1 MQTANIINNEELFAR
16 VAGDEELLQEIVELF
31 MEDYQHH
38 LFNIKNALN
47 KKDAAQ
53 LVRAA
58 HTLKGAVATFAA
70 GNATQAALRL
80 ELMGRHQNF
89 NGGREAFNVL
99 EKEIDLLKKAL
110 TNLEIE
116 QPVK

>member
-1 MQTANIINNEELFAR
+1 MQTVDIINNEELFAR
-16 VAGDEELLQEIVELF
+16 VAGDEELLHEIVELF
-31 MEDYQHH
+31 MEDHQNH

-70 GNATQAALRL
+70 KSATQAALKL
-80 ELMGRHQNF
+80 ELMGRSRNF
-89 NGGREAFNVL
+89 NGSSEAYMSL
-99 EKEIDLLKKAL
+99 EKEIELLKQAL
-110 TNLEIE
+110 TSFCSTPNH
-116 QPVK
+116 

>member
-16 VAGDEELLQEIVELF
+16 VAGDEELLREIVELF

-38 LFNIKNALN
+38 LFNIKNALS
-47 KKDAAQ
+47 KRDASQ

-70 GNATQAALRL
+70 ENATHAALKL
-80 ELMGRHQNF
+80 ELMGRHQDF
-89 NGGREAFNVL
+89 AGSGEALITL
-99 EKEIDLLKKAL
+99 EKEIELLKKAL
-110 TNLEIE
+110 INL
-116 QPVK
+116 

>member
-16 VAGDEELLQEIVELF
+16 VAGDEELLHEIVELF
-31 MEDYQHH
+31 MEDHQSH

-47 KKDAAQ
+47 KKDAMQ

-70 GNATQAALRL
+70 ESATQAALKL
-80 ELMGRHQNF
+80 ELMGRHKNF
-89 NGGREAFNVL
+89 NGSREAYISL
-99 EKEIDLLKKAL
+99 EKEIELLKQEL
-110 TNLEIE
+110 TRL
-116 QPVK
+116 